1 MSKLY
6 YPPPNWKPK
15 PSKKSAGHSTV
26 MATTRAATFSAKIRT
41 LSDFHSR
48 IVCQQQPPSS
58 AEIVTTLRYFQ
69 QTLVGFLKELPAKRS
84 ELFEEFS
91 AENTTVR
98 TGLYPNLNYS
108 GLFYGIT
115 NLLDAFPMLSSAH
128 NDIAEAILDTLK
140 ALYFFIDR
148 DCVDQMPLLLAAQ
161 LGVFPAEMDRRLV
174 HLLCDCILP
183 YSFGEGANGRVSVPA
198 VLMLIL
204 HHPTDPSIH
213 TMAVESLMRTLPDIY
228 NDLVTIIASGTSESR
243 IVAANLLFH
252 YWPLMNPAILHRKS
266 IQYKIHVWSP
276 PPCQNIGCAEH
287 GKSTRLTFEPA
298 LCALLGDTSPPLV
311 LCDRCADSCQAEMP
325 MRFLCQPLPVLISAT
340 CQLKGCQ
347 SSSRIAVS
355 TCFDEDCIRSHG
367 HVPLRLCHE
376 CSVHLHAPPVRA
388 HRCHFGPGTIWGTP
402 LEHTMAEAVVKLLR
416 ETSANLVSS
425 SDGEAA
431 KRPKWLRQ
439 LESGRELGRE
449 VDALSDER
457 RMLSR
462 FGIWLMAAH
471 CPPVAEAT
479 QDSIGYLLSALFQWF
494 ATTALLPNDAMG
506 QSLEQLKSDF
516 ACEWLNQTLAT
527 HYDEFVTQLLPQQ
540 LEPSAAAEDAIW
552 DMRAIRREQFRD
564 GLGKLLALAPYD
576 VVSLSTWSRVMPAWL
591 HALNTELLDEVEL
604 LELKVPLSKLFEPDL
619 CPLPF
624 EAHRLFEFIAV
635 RLNDV
640 YDEVLKAIDWLHLLT
655 RIDIRISLDL
665 LLEVFSS
672 SLQRLPAPLPASVQF
687 DQSATEPS
695 QPMGEGG
702 GGIDNNSTKEEK
714 TDGEREEDE
723 TKRETDDERGTPPP
737 PTGPLAVQLI
747 MTDILAQQITLAGG
761 PSALNEQNT
770 ERLFS
775 VIARLFRYHSE
786 TVLEEQGWAHNCQ
799 KADSDQFV
807 DCIRCQQALF
817 LYQVIHQMLEQF
829 CPKEDVRA
837 GFFPLADE
845 AAREFADWLSETS
858 SSVHQNVASASSRR
872 SPSPRALSSSSP
884 AGTKFFASPS
894 IQRRQQQQLQS
905 VGKAMQEASTPA
917 EQLASALPAEEVES
931 ARAQAAMTI
940 AEQSPLGMACV
951 SATFVE
957 SGDTMSHPST
967 NDMAG
972 VSDANGGGDGEEK
985 VPKCKNQGA
994 ESVGERLFWDT
1005 SVGRFRFSLV
1015 QMPAQLQ
1022 LIYGLL
1028 MNVEREP
1035 DPDVQYFLLCL
1046 LKYLCLSRE
1055 CLSNARKEQEHRG
1068 FLVWLQ
1074 ENLLISR
1081 LWTLLRSDFSHVGQ
1095 MAVPLLLHAIT
1106 LPLGED
1112 VFWEIVNKE
1121 FTSDEWQCR
1130 LKAVDRVLVLAHFV
1144 PVGPVR
1150 SNQSLLTALSCAFSH
1165 LIVSVY
1171 DPNPAVAQKALLS
1184 LESLPRQS
1192 LLLICQCLEA
1202 QFDSCILDRPL
1213 IISRLHLL
1221 GSFLPE
1227 ECLYSWD
1234 FFIQRFET
1242 LALEAQLRA
1251 QQKAGADTEGQ
1262 FVQDLHHSDPMSE
1275 LYQRKVTR
1283 ARQSLNEADSVRSI
1297 VRSLRENSLRH
1308 QLNAPGAKGDQVTD
1322 ITHQHP
1328 FHAILSPAASS
1339 IHSSTNDGR
1348 YGRMREFTDEESNLC
1363 LLLNRVVDMQNSER
1377 HTVFL
1382 VVSLFVHFLASKR
1395 CGPAENAKKQSVLL
1409 RHFNTLLGY
1418 SNSDKCFTIPPAR
1431 LRRAAVCNA
1440 FLYGLPEVLDSN
1452 LLMGN
1457 QLLSIVLQLLL
1468 YLPSPQ
1474 KFASDAPSA
1483 DYSLRLLSSQQ
1494 QHCWLHSLITILYKY
1509 RCDATSVSDCVRKLM
1524 LIVVQTVEQQCH
1536 RCPAPGD
1543 PQQPQ
1548 QIIPPDKER
1557 RSAAIPSLME
1567 PGEWS
1572 SSGGETAGS
1581 GDEFGG
1587 AEQRERLLTLV
1598 DEEGTPAGEGGTT
1611 DEKSE
1616 RRVPGAG
1623 RVAQP
1628 HPQRPESLKIGRH
1641 GGSGR
1646 MDNGKSRRTMAGYDP
1661 ISELQ
1666 PSCSSRPPV
1675 IALHPPPSRS
1685 RHRSGGNAVLGSCRS
1700 STTQTPRRPPVER
1713 LVCGHCGARIECF
1726 NEETLSLCCVA
1737 LCTFLQRA
1745 TALAA
1750 PLLPRTLR
1758 CVTRFI
1764 DSPLFPWHESNVFV
1778 PGNSCSAAKQ
1788 LIRVIMHQL
1797 SSSGIALQLFS
1808 MHIQANELNQFW
1820 NRIANAL
1827 ADFSELNPVAFIQI
1841 LLEDMLE
1848 AWPLRVTRILH
1859 NLAIFIQFILPDAFA
1874 NWALVVGQL
1883 EGLFRRL
1890 QSQLSIDLPGQNGN
1904 NNCQTQQNL
1913 AAEVSSSVLVMSR
1926 VMRVQNFASI
1936 KGAAQ
1941 LVESFAKWLVE
1952 MLHRCPVE
1960 LRDMLLVCTAC
1971 NRGMIRERDKQIMT
1985 RAIVGELVAA
1995 LKFKCELV
2003 EPNHLAIVR
2012 LVLQDFGEPLDGD
2025 WTASQC
2031 GQMAETTEGNGLK
2044 EDGRSTSGA
2053 ELIGGTA
2060 SGNGSSG
2067 DQFNTGAAEAI
2078 RPHVPELLEFIAD
2091 LHVLAK
2097 MKKQTLSSSDR
2108 MGGDLK
2114 AGLAELIALEMSRP
2128 SVRDSR
2134 TVMRFIPWLYSPPSL
2149 AQALPGA
2156 FAESV
2161 ANVRVLSWILLGALH
2176 ARGNGTVNAICS
2188 SVSGPNQCLPVPI
2201 ACSGQMADYIHF
2213 VLAGFADQSKQSVVH
2228 MSALFHAFHL
2238 CQLWTIYCEQTAAT
2252 CRSEET
2258 LQRTMQQIL
2267 DFWARVTPAILQLLS
2282 HSKVLADMV
2291 NLHFV
2296 NTLQALQ
2303 QVNSAVLCQLYPMWE
2318 PVLTAH
2324 HAHIPRQL
2332 RMKLDAV
2339 EAQLPLE
2346 TPQMRPW
2353 LSKVRYKISQI
2364 ELQTSAA
2371 SPFYNV

>member
-6 YPPPNWKPK
+6 YPPPSWKPK
-15 PSKKSAGHSTV
+15 PSKKSAGHSAV

-48 IVCQQQPPSS
+48 IMGQQQPPSS

-69 QTLVGFLKELPAKRS
+69 QTLVGFLKELPAERS
-84 ELFEEFS
+84 ALFEAFS
-91 AENTTVR
+91 AENTPVR

-108 GLFYGIT
+108 GLFYGIM

-128 NDIAEAILDTLK
+128 IDISEAILDTLK

-148 DCVDQMPLLLAAQ
+148 DCIDQMPLLLAGQ

-174 HLLCDCILP
+174 HLLCDCVLP

-198 VLMLIL
+198 VLILIL
-204 HHPTDPSIH
+204 HHPSDPCLHS
-213 TMAVESLMRTLPDIY
+213 MAVESLMRTLSDLY
-228 NDLVTIIASGTSESR
+228 NDLMTVIASGTSESR

-252 YWPLMNPAILHRKS
+252 YWPLMNPAILNRKS
-266 IQYKIHVWSP
+266 VQYKIHAWSP
-276 PPCQNIGCAEH
+276 LPCQNINCVEH
-287 GKSTRLTFEPA
+287 GLSTRLTFEPA
-298 LCALLGDTSPPLV
+298 LCANLGDTSPPLF
-311 LCDRCADSCQAEMP
+311 LCQICADSCQVELP
-325 MRFLCQPLPVLISAT
+325 MRFMCQPLPVLISAT
-340 CQLKGCQ
+340 CQMKGCQ
-347 SSSRIAVS
+347 SSSRMAVS

-367 HVPLRLCHE
+367 HVPLRLCYE
-376 CSVHLHAPPVRA
+376 CSAHLHATTVRSHA
-388 HRCHFGPGTIWGTP
+388 CHSGPGTVWSSP
-402 LEHTMAEAVVKLLR
+402 LEYTMVEAVVKLLR
-416 ETSANLVSS
+416 ETSAQLVNS

-449 VDALSDER
+449 VDPLSDER

-462 FGIWLMAAH
+462 FGIWLMVAH
-471 CPPVAEAT
+471 CPPVPEAT
-479 QDSIGYLLSALFQWF
+479 QDCIRSHGHVPLRLCYECSAHLHATTVRSHACHSGPGTVWSSPLEYTMVEAVVKLLRETSAQLVNSSDGEAAKRPKWLRQLESGRELGREVDPLSDERRMLSRFGIWLMVAHCPPVPEATQSSIGYLLSVLFQWF

-506 QSLEQLKSDF
+506 QSLEQLKADF
-516 ACEWLNQTLAT
+516 ACEWLNQTLAA
-527 HYDEFVTQLLPQQ
+527 HYEEFVAQLLPQQ
-540 LEPSAAAEDAIW
+540 LEPGGSTAEDAIW
-552 DMRAIRREQFRD
+552 DVRSIRREQFRE

-576 VVSLSTWSRVMPAWL
+576 VVSLNTWSLVMPSWL
-591 HALNTELLDEVEL
+591 HALNTELLDEEEL

-624 EAHRLFEFIAV
+624 EAHRLFEFIV
-635 RLNDV
+635 CRLNNNA
-640 YDEVLKAIDWLHLLT
+640 YDEVLKAIDWLHSEEM
-655 RIDIRISLDL
+655 D
-665 LLEVFSS
+665 
-672 SLQRLPAPLPASVQF
+672 
-687 DQSATEPS
+687 
-695 QPMGEGG
+695 GEGEAE
-702 GGIDNNSTKEEK
+702 DRQR
-714 TDGEREEDE
+714 ERDSAS
-723 TKRETDDERGTPPP
+723 PP

-747 MTDILAQQITLAGG
+747 MTDILAQQIRLAGG
-761 PSALNEQNT
+761 PSVLNEKNM

-775 VIARLFRYHSE
+775 VIAQLFRYHPE
-786 TVLEEQGWAHNCQ
+786 AVFEEQGWRHNC
-799 KADSDQFV
+799 KDPDSDQFV
-807 DCIRCQQALF
+807 DCLRCQQALF
-817 LYQVIHQMLEQF
+817 LYQVLHQVLEQF
-829 CPKEDVRA
+829 CPREESRLD
-837 GFFPLADE
+837 FFTLGDE

-858 SSVHQNVASASSRR
+858 GSVHQQVASASSRR

-894 IQRRQQQQLQS
+894 LQRHHQPQS
-905 VGKAMQEASTPA
+905 AGKAMQEVSTPA
-917 EQLASALPAEEVES
+917 ELAGALPAEEVES
-931 ARAQAAMTI
+931 SRTQAAMTI

-951 SATFVE
+951 SATIVE
-957 SGDTMSHPST
+957 DGGMRRPSSVA
-967 NDMAG
+967 DVAGRDAG
-972 VSDANGGGDGEEK
+972 VDEEEI
-985 VPKCKNQGA
+985 VPKGKTRGTEPPPPTA
-994 ESVGERLFWDT
+994 RDRLFWDT
-1005 SVGRFRFSLV
+1005 SVGRFRFSLC

-1022 LIYGLL
+1022 LIFDLL

-1035 DPDVQYFLLCL
+1035 DPD
-1046 LKYLCLSRE
+1046 
-1055 CLSNARKEQEHRG
+1055 
-1068 FLVWLQ
+1068 

-1112 VFWEIVNKE
+1112 VFWEMVNKE
-1121 FTSDEWQCR
+1121 FTAAEWQCR
-1130 LKAVDRVLVLAHFV
+1130 LKAVDRVLVLAQFV
-1144 PVGPVR
+1144 PAGPVR
-1150 SNQSLLTALSCAFSH
+1150 SNRTLQTTLSCAFSH
-1165 LIVSVY
+1165 LIISVY
-1171 DPNPAVAQKALLS
+1171 DPNPVVAQKAILS

-1221 GSFLPE
+1221 GSLLPDE
-1227 ECLYSWD
+1227 SLYSWD

-1242 LALEAQLRA
+1242 LALEAQLKA
-1251 QQKAGADTEGQ
+1251 QQSAGTDSGGQ
-1262 FVQDLHHSDPMSE
+1262 YVQDLLHSDPMSE

-1297 VRSLRENSLRH
+1297 VRSLRESSLRH
-1308 QLNAPGAKGDQVTD
+1308 QLNAPGAKGDQEQREQAQQLRRMRHRRGAIAGKQHGGVTPSLTWQKLRKVLVVVRVVSAWRDMAGRLLLPPSRRSSRMSVKSATSGGGSD
-1322 ITHQHP
+1322 IVTGGDEQQHSEGFAGDAATDPTGAHLQQPLQFQRRCSLAVPPLLLPTLPQMAALNSSASIFSLALADLTHQNP
-1328 FHAILSPAASS
+1328 LHAILSPAASS
-1339 IHSSTNDGR
+1339 MHSSTNEGR
-1348 YGRMREFTDEESNLC
+1348 YGRIREFTDEESNLC

-1382 VVSLFVHFLASKR
+1382 VVSLFVHFLAGKR
-1395 CGPAENAKKQSVLL
+1395 CGPADNAKKQSVLL

-1431 LRRAAVCNA
+1431 LRRGAVCNA

-1452 LLMGN
+1452 LLIGN

-1509 RCDATSVSDCVRKLM
+1509 RCDAAPVAECVRKLM
-1524 LIVVQTVEQQCH
+1524 LVVVQTMEHQCH
-1536 RCPAPGD
+1536 QCPVPGD
-1543 PQQPQ
+1543 KQQHQ
-1548 QIIPPDKER
+1548 QRIIPPDKQR
-1557 RSAAIPSLME
+1557 RSAAIPSLLE
-1567 PGEWS
+1567 PGGWS
-1572 SSGGETAGS
+1572 SSAYREIALSIKKAGKTLADFPS
-1581 GDEFGG
+1581 M
-1587 AEQRERLLTLV
+1587 EQINV
-1598 DEEGTPAGEGGTT
+1598 DEDIEQAFNAAE
-1611 DEKSE
+1611 
-1616 RRVPGAG
+1616 
-1623 RVAQP
+1623 
-1628 HPQRPESLKIGRH
+1628 
-1641 GGSGR
+1641 
-1646 MDNGKSRRTMAGYDP
+1646 
-1661 ISELQ
+1661 ELDQ
-1666 PSCSSRPPV
+1666 
-1675 IALHPPPSRS
+1675 
-1685 RHRSGGNAVLGSCRS
+1685 G
-1700 STTQTPRRPPVER
+1700 
-1713 LVCGHCGARIECF
+1713 
-1726 NEETLSLCCVA
+1726 
-1737 LCTFLQRA
+1737 
-1745 TALAA
+1745 
-1750 PLLPRTLR
+1750 LR

-1764 DSPLFPWHESNVFV
+1764 DSPLFPWQETNVFV

-1788 LIRVIMHQL
+1788 LIRVILHQL
-1797 SSSGIALQLFS
+1797 SSSGIALQLFN
-1808 MHIQANELNQFW
+1808 MPIPANELNQFW

-1827 ADFSELNPVAFIQI
+1827 TDFAELNPVAFAHI
-1841 LLEDMLE
+1841 LLEDLNE
-1848 AWPLRVTRILH
+1848 AWPVRATRILH
-1859 NLAIFIQFILPDAFA
+1859 NLAIYTQFVPSEGLA
-1874 NWALVVGQL
+1874 NWVAVVGQL
-1883 EGLFRRL
+1883 EGLFRRM
-1890 QSQLSIDLPGQNGN
+1890 
-1904 NNCQTQQNL
+1904 QTQLTMDSLGQISNSNGQPQQNMRS
-1913 AAEVSSSVLVMSR
+1913 EVSASVLVMSR

-1936 KGAAQ
+1936 KGAVQ

-1960 LRDMLLVCTAC
+1960 LRDLLLVCSAC
-1971 NRGMIRERDKQIMT
+1971 NRGMIRERDKQILT
-1985 RAIVGELVAA
+1985 RAVVGELVAA

-2003 EPNHLAIVR
+2003 EPNHLSIVR
-2012 LVLQDFGEPLDGD
+2012 LVLQDFGEPLGD
-2025 WTASQC
+2025 DWAATQC
-2031 GQMAETTEGNGLK
+2031 GGQAPEGTEANGLS
-2044 EDGRSTSGA
+2044 EDVRGRR
-2053 ELIGGTA
+2053 GTMA
-2060 SGNGSSG
+2060 GEPLGTGG
-2067 DQFNTGAAEAI
+2067 DQFNSGAAEAI

-2091 LHVLAK
+2091 MHVLAK
-2097 MKKQTLSSSDR
+2097 LKKQTLSSSDR
-2108 MGGDLK
+2108 VGGDLK

-2176 ARGNGTVNAICS
+2176 ARGGVVAGGLAGST
-2188 SVSGPNQCLPVPI
+2188 NQCLPVP
-2201 ACSGQMADYIHF
+2201 
-2213 VLAGFADQSKQSVVH
+2213 QSVVH

-2267 DFWARVTPAILQLLS
+2267 DFWARVTPAILQLLC

-2332 RMKLDAV
+2332 RLKLDAV